1 MGWLRSLPYFINSND
16 LGTVFVH
23 AGIETRL
30 RLHEQDPWV
39 MMTLRSILPDGKA
52 STRCYHKYPWAKRWR
67 GPMTVIFGHDAAR
80 GLQTYDSAIGLDTG
94 CVYGGRLTAYELPEK
109 ILHTVPARKTYLSFG
124 TSRNHKVYLNGM
136 DKKRG
141 LMMDGNE
148 FYLKREEEELMNPEE
163 EGDAPHDVNT
173 SEENEEDLVDDKDE
187 EELEESE
194 SEWQSNDNPLPLNVD

>member
-1 MGWLRSLPYFINSND
+1 
-16 LGTVFVH
+16 
-23 AGIETRL
+23 
-30 RLHEQDPWV
+30 
-39 MMTLRSILPDGKA
+39 
-52 STRCYHKYPWAKRWR
+52 
-67 GPMTVIFGHDAAR
+67 MTVIFGHDAAR

-109 ILHTVPARKTYLSFG
+109 VLHTVPARKTYLSFG

-148 FYLKREEEELMNPEE
+148 FYLKREEERLMNEEE

-173 SEENEEDLVDDKDE
+173 SEENEKDLVDDKDE

-194 SEWQSNDNPLPLNVD
+194 SEWQSNDNPPPPPECRLTALDLGMM